1 MQHLFEQLIAE
12 VQRTDPE
19 VVRRL
24 RPGLPAEIVR
34 EKLATLPFRVS
45 DDAVALYSWAD
56 GADGLLK
63 LLPGAYFVSLDEA
76 LAECNMMQ
84 DMKDELQ
91 EIFFNPY
98 FDSLRF
104 LSDGSDGGYAFGRV
118 DSPSEGQIVDRCIHA
133 QWSIAYRDLP
143 ALLTTAIACR
153 RQGVFGSGSDVAD
166 FEEHYR
172 LAAELNPGVENWV

>member
-56 GADGLLK
+56 GADGRFE
-63 LLPGAYFVSLDEA
+63 LLPGAYFISLEEA
-76 LAECNMMQ
+76 LADCTMIQ
-84 DMKDELQ
+84 DMKTELQ
-91 EIFFNPY
+91 EIFF
-98 FDSLRF
+98 S
-104 LSDGSDGGYAFGRV
+104 
-118 DSPSEGQIVDRCIHA
+118 
-133 QWSIAYRDLP
+133 
-143 ALLTTAIACR
+143 
-153 RQGVFGSGSDVAD
+153 
-166 FEEHYR
+166 
-172 LAAELNPGVENWV
+172 